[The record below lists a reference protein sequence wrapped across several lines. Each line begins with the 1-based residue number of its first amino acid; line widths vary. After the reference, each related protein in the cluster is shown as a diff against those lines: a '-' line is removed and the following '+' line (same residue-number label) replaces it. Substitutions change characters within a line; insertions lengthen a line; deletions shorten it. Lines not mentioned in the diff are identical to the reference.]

1 MLFRLKPR
9 RLNVL
14 RCLTADV
21 LFCGTVTAIVLLTP
35 IGGRAQVKAGTLSE
49 AIEEVRQS
57 PFWAGKSAVPP
68 GMDLPSA
75 LWSPMAFQA
84 PIRTIHTA
92 PNDSTFPHRRVFFT
106 ALGANGLTLLPT
118 LYLALGAAYG
128 QADTRANLMGA
139 AAIALPVFGTA
150 AGATFAGARFLPS
163 MAGSAL
169 GFATAV
175 TTFFAT
181 QDAPGVLWILLP
193 VVHAGITTFVASYFH

>member
-14 RCLTADV
+14 RCLIADV

-35 IGGRAQVKAGTLSE
+35 IGGRAQVETGTLSE

-57 PFWAGKSAVPP
+57 PFWTGKSAVPP
-68 GMDLPSA
+68 GMDLPNA
-75 LWSPMAFQA
+75 LWPPMAFRA
-84 PIRTIHTA
+84 PVRTIHTA

-118 LYLALGAAYG
+118 LYFALGAAYG
-128 QADTRANLMGA
+128 QADTRAYHLA

-150 AGATFAGARFLPS
+150 AGATFAGARFLPAV
-163 MAGSAL
+163 AGSAL

-175 TTFFAT
+175 TTLFAT
-181 QDAPGVLWILLP
+181 EDAPGVLWILLP

>member
-14 RCLTADV
+14 RCLIADV

-35 IGGRAQVKAGTLSE
+35 IGGRAQVETGTLSE

-57 PFWAGKSAVPP
+57 PFWTGKSAVPP
-68 GMDLPSA
+68 GMDLPNA
-75 LWSPMAFQA
+75 LWPPMAFQA
-84 PIRTIHTA
+84 PNRTIHTA

-150 AGATFAGARFLPS
+150 AGATFAGARFLPAV
-163 MAGSAL
+163 AGSAL

-175 TTFFAT
+175 TTLFAT
-181 QDAPGVLWILLP
+181 EDAPGVLWILLP

>member
-14 RCLTADV
+14 RCLIADV

-35 IGGRAQVKAGTLSE
+35 IGGRAQVETGTLSE

-57 PFWAGKSAVPP
+57 PFWTGKSAVPP
-68 GMDLPSA
+68 GMDLPNA

-84 PIRTIHTA
+84 PNRTIHTA

-106 ALGANGLTLLPT
+106 ALGANGLMLLPT

-150 AGATFAGARFLPS
+150 AGATFAGARFLPAV
-163 MAGSAL
+163 AGSAL

-175 TTFFAT
+175 TTLFAT
-181 QDAPGVLWILLP
+181 EDAPGVLWILLP